1 VETNGKVGE
10 LKLKME
16 IMDVHVYI
24 RVCAQACPE
33 LHSCSKIDRGVE
45 EGTGTGEATYGSQ
58 SDPDSFAGVPVE
70 CPCLSLFGG

>member
-45 EGTGTGEATYGSQ
+45 EGTGEATYGSQ